1 MKKGLFLLMLTT
13 LALTGCGGE
22 EETVIKVYPERP
34 INAIVPFGAGGGTDV
49 WGRAIMDGM
58 ATELGVNITVSN
70 VTGGS
75 AGSTG
80 ISRVWN
86 APHDG
91 YTLACTSET
100 PLTIPVMTALPQ
112 TSKDWIYFIAAGSP
126 GILMVNKNSEYKTME
141 EIMTQLE
148 KEPESISIAGT
159 IGGLWFAQA
168 KLFDSYGDMPFNWIP
183 YDGSGAALKGAVS
196 QEADCVV
203 ASAGEAKDFMRSG
216 DLIPLAVMELEDWD
230 MPTFGEI
237 PSVTD
242 YLPQLEEYLPLNQ
255 FLGFKVPADTDPA
268 IVAKLEEAF
277 NTTMNSYAIEIFAS
291 EQLATIYNLTGDEAK
306 EYATQLE
313 KNLCWILS
321 DMGSTTFSPD
331 ERGITR

>member
-1 MKKGLFLLMLTT
+1 MKKGLFLLLLTT

-22 EETVIKVYPERP
+22 TEKVKAEYPERS

-58 ATELGVNITVSN
+58 ATELGVNIIVSN

-100 PLTIPVMTALPQ
+100 PLTIPVMTAITQ
-112 TSKDWIYFIAAGSP
+112 TSNDWIYFIAAGSP
-126 GILMVNKNSEYKTME
+126 GVLMVNKNAEYTTMD
-141 EIMTQLE
+141 EIMAQLK
-148 KEPESISIAGT
+148 KEPQSISIAGT
-159 IGGLWFAQA
+159 VGGLWFAQA
-168 KLFDSYGDMPFNWIP
+168 KLFDTYGDMPFNWLP

-216 DLIPLAVMELEDWD
+216 DLIPLAVMELEAWH
-230 MPTFGEI
+230 MPTVGNI
-237 PSVTD
+237 PSVTE
-242 YLPQLEEYLPLNQ
+242 YLPQLAEYLPLNQ
-255 FLGFKVPADTDPA
+255 FLGFKVPADTDPE

-277 NTTMNSYAIEIFAS
+277 QATMDSYAIEIFAN
-291 EQLATIYNLTGDEAK
+291 EQLATIYNLTGEEAK
-306 EYATQLE
+306 KYATQLE
-313 KNLCWILS
+313 SNLCWILS
-321 DMGSTTFSPD
+321 DMGTTTFSPD
-331 ERGITR
+331 ERGISR